1 MSAPTSPPPPPL
13 SILIVDDMQY
23 SRMVLKSTLERLGY
37 EDVRLA
43 GSAAQALE
51 SLEEQ
56 QADVVL
62 ADWVMPQMSG
72 LELAQAIR
80 AMDED
85 RPRYTAIILFT
96 AKEGNE
102 PMLEAFHQGVDDYL
116 TKPINHV
123 QLAARV
129 YAAGRIATL
138 NNRLMETSAALQ
150 AANHHLELQAMVDP
164 ITGLANL
171 RALNQRLE
179 NVLMEIQSRGG
190 ALCLALLDL
199 DKLEHINVRLGH
211 EVGDEVL
218 MGLARRLCLSVRPT
232 DLVARIG
239 GDEFALLLQVH
250 DPHRLNR
257 ALFQR
262 IHENIRREGILT
274 SEGYIDTP
282 ISIGAR
288 FHEHGHPLLTVHGLI
303 SQAQDNLRQAKADGG
318 NRVVAS

>member
-1 MSAPTSPPPPPL
+1 MTPPPL

-23 SRMVLKSTLERLGY
+23 SRMVLKNTLERLGY

-43 GSAAQALE
+43 GSAARALE
-51 SLEEQ
+51 SLEER

-72 LELAQAIR
+72 LELVQAIR

-96 AKEGNE
+96 AKEGND

-116 TKPINHV
+116 TKPINDV

-138 NNRLMETSAALQ
+138 HNRLMETSAALD
-150 AANHHLELQAMVDP
+150 AANRHLEQQAMVDP

-179 NVLMEIQSRGG
+179 NVLMETQSRGG
-190 ALCLALLDL
+190 ALCLAVLDL
-199 DKLEHINVRLGH
+199 DHLEHVNARHGH
-211 EVGDEVL
+211 DLGDEVL
-218 MGLARRLCLSVRPT
+218 MGLSRRLRLCVRPT

-250 DPHRLNR
+250 PPHHFNR
-257 ALFQR
+257 DLCRR
-262 IHENIRREGILT
+262 IHTGIVREGIPT
-274 SEGYIDTP
+274 SEGSIP
-282 ISIGAR
+282 LSVSIGAR
-288 FHEHGHPLLTVHGLI
+288 FHTHGQSLSTVHGLL
-303 SQAQDNLRQAKADGG
+303 SLAQDNLRQAKADGG